1 MLLLPLTTFAS
12 GTTFDGEF
20 DFEVDDIYYLILPD
34 SIPSVMVCGDT
45 WSHSAWGD
53 YFGNSGLYSG
63 NLIIPNS
70 VTYNDTTYVVT
81 SIHWDAL
88 MICEDL
94 RSVFVPKCVTSIIFT
109 SDGHMSDHT
118 SNLNG
123 IQCIQVDNGNT
134 VYDSRNDCNAII
146 ETASNQLV
154 AGCNMTIIPNTV
166 TSIGKS
172 AFSFCSELE
181 HIDIPNSINYIGN
194 CAFYGCSNLI
204 SVIIPSFV
212 TEIGAEAFRGCSNL
226 VDITCMP
233 LNPPTISFEY
243 YNYEYADNYGNTFN
257 ADCYTNATLK
267 VPQSSYDSYRS
278 ANGWKEFSQIQKIS
292 DLEIDGI
299 YYEII
304 SDNPP
309 EVRVTC
315 RLWEPDSLGDLYLP
329 SSDYSGDLIVPSEVT
344 FNGISYLVTSIHWGA
359 FVSCTDLV
367 SITLPASINDIKMAA
382 YTTSFDLG
390 PSIHYG
396 GSNGLKNIKVLE
408 GNSVYDSRNDCNAI
422 IETATNKLIAG
433 CNNTVVPNTVVS
445 IGSAAFIN
453 CRELNSIILPNSIT
467 EIGASAFAGCSN
479 LAEINIPNSVID
491 IGTCAFRSSG
501 LTNCVLTNSLSKIK
515 PGVFAGSH
523 LSSLEIPNGV
533 TEIGNYAFLGC
544 YALASVSISKY
555 VTNIGDAAFAGCS
568 NLVDIICMALTPPSI
583 TYRYGWNTFDTG
595 CYNSAILTVPRG
607 YSDIYRTTNGWKE
620 FSTIQALPP
629 DMKVDDLYYVVTSDS
644 TVCVTFKDDSYNS
657 YSGDVVIP
665 ESVNYDGKVYIVNA
679 IDEKAF
685 YNCSGLT
692 SVIIPNTITT
702 IGDYAFYGCSGL
714 TSLTIGKSVASI
726 GYDAFNGCNN
736 LKELNWNAI
745 NCSSNGNMSTSN
757 IESVTIGSEVEV
769 LPNYFVSG
777 SKIAEVII
785 PNSVTWIGVSAFSA
799 CKDLLSIDIPNS
811 VTVIDNQA
819 FYYCKGLTNVTL
831 DRVQT
836 IGEYAFA
843 ECTGLKSIEFSD
855 SLLYIYD
862 RAFSGCSSLNSI
874 TIPNNVREIGQYA
887 FNNCIHLT
895 SVTIGNA
902 VSTIG
907 HYAFVNCY
915 HLMSVNIPSSV
926 TTIGSDAFHNCNALS
941 KVTISDV
948 SSWCKITFSDTF
960 SNPLYYSH
968 HLFMN
973 GQEIKQLVI
982 PEGVTA
988 INSYAFVNGTSFLEL
1003 TLPNTLESIGN
1014 NAFEGC
1020 KRLSNVA
1027 LGLSMASIGSRA
1039 FKDCTAISSVDCMA
1053 TTPPIMEAM
1062 DCFDSNC
1069 YDWATLYVP
1078 GDKVDEYKSTIYW
1091 NKFVNTFG
1099 TGIEVDGLY
1108 YLFDLEK
1115 GEASVTYKDETYC
1128 SYTDE
1133 VIIPETVNYGG
1144 AEYTI
1149 TGIGKAAFAY
1159 CDELMSVTIPHT
1171 VTSIG
1176 DYAFMYCEGLTSI
1189 TIPDSVKSIGDN
1201 SFDGCGAL
1209 CAVEIPNSVISI
1221 GDMAFQGCTSLTDI
1235 TIGSGVTNIGA
1246 KAFNYCNSLHS
1257 VTCMGSVPP
1266 LMDNSDC
1273 FTSYGYEATLK
1284 VPQTSIEDY
1293 QSSNYWYKFAVIEG
1307 FGGVEPGD
1315 VDGDGNLNIS
1325 DVTALI
1331 DLLLSGG
1338 EALPSS
1344 DVNGDGQ
1351 VNISDVTALIDMLL
1365 SGN

>member
-134 VYDSRNDCNAII
+134 VYDSRNGCNAII

-278 ANGWKEFSQIQKIS
+278 ANGWEEFSQIQKIS

-315 RLWEPDSLGDLYLP
+315 RMWEPDFLGDLYLP

-367 SITLPASINDIKMAA
+367 SITLPASINDIEMAA

-396 GSNGLKNIKVLE
+396 GCNGLKNIKVLE

-544 YALASVSISKY
+544 YALASVSISKS

-745 NCSSNGNMSTSN
+745 NCTSNGNMSTSN
-757 IESVTIGSEVEV
+757 IEHVTIGPEVEV
-769 LPNYFVSG
+769 LPYYFVSG
-777 SKIAEVII
+777 SKITEVSVPNSVTAINGEAFSYCSNLTSIEI
-785 PNSVTWIGVSAFSA
+785 PNSVTLIGSSVFQNCSS
-799 CKDLLSIDIPNS
+799 LTNIELPNS
-811 VTVIDNQA
+811 ITNIYRMT
-819 FYYCKGLTNVTL
+819 FYGCS
-831 DRVQT
+831 
-836 IGEYAFA
+836 E
-843 ECTGLKSIEFSD
+843 LKSINIPD
-855 SLLYIYD
+855 SVK
-862 RAFSGCSSLNSI
+862 
-874 TIPNNVREIGQYA
+874 TIGVHA
-887 FNNCIHLT
+887 FNNC
-895 SVTIGNA
+895 S
-902 VSTIG
+902 S
-907 HYAFVNCY
+907 
-915 HLMSVNIPSSV
+915 LMRVNIPSSV
-926 TTIGSDAFHNCNALS
+926 VAIGGNAFINCNALS
-941 KVTISDV
+941 KVIISNLT
-948 SSWCKITFSDTF
+948 SWNNIIFEDATA
-960 SNPLYYSH
+960 NPLYYSH
-968 HLFMN
+968 HLYMN

-982 PEGVTA
+982 PEGVTS
-988 INSYAFVNGTSFLEL
+988 IGNYAFVNGTSFLEL
-1003 TLPNTLESIGN
+1003 TLPTTLESIGN
-1014 NAFEGC
+1014 YAFVGC
-1020 KRLSNVA
+1020 KRLTNVSM
-1027 LGLSMASIGSRA
+1027 GLSVTTIGSGA
-1039 FKDCTAISSVDCMA
+1039 FKDCTAISSVTCMA
-1053 TTPPIMEAM
+1053 STPPTMAGV
-1062 DCFDSNC
+1062 DCFDSDC

-1078 GDKVDEYKSTIYW
+1078 GDKVDEYKSTLYW
-1091 NKFVNTFG
+1091 NKFANTFG
-1099 TGIEVDGLY
+1099 TGIEVDGLF
-1108 YLFDLEK
+1108 YLFDLDK
-1115 GEASVTYKDETYC
+1115 GEATVTYKDETYY
-1128 SYTDE
+1128 SYRGE

-1144 AEYTI
+1144 LEYTV

-1221 GDMAFQGCTSLTDI
+1221 GNMAFQGCTSLTDI

-1246 KAFNYCNSLHS
+1246 KAFNYCNSIQN

-1284 VPQTSIEDY
+1284 VPHSSIEDY
-1293 QSSNYWYKFAVIEG
+1293 QSSNYWYKFAVLEG

-1315 VDGDGNLNIS
+1315 VDGDGNINIS

-1338 EALPSS
+1338 ESLPSA

-1351 VNISDVTALIDMLL
+1351 VNISDVTALIDRLL

>member
-1 MLLLPLTTFAS
+1 MLLLPFTTFAS

-278 ANGWKEFSQIQKIS
+278 ANGWEEFSQVQKIS

-777 SKIAEVII
+777 SKITAVEIPNSVKSIGRNAFSDCNGLTSIEI
-785 PNSVTWIGVSAFSA
+785 PNSVTSIGICAFYGCSELISVIISNSVTSIGDNVFEN
-799 CKDLLSIDIPNS
+799 CYSLSNITIPNS
-811 VTVIDNQA
+811 VSSIGNYV
-819 FYYCKGLTNVTL
+819 FRYCNN
-831 DRVQT
+831 
-836 IGEYAFA
+836 
-843 ECTGLKSIEFSD
+843 LK
-855 SLLYIYD
+855 
-862 RAFSGCSSLNSI
+862 SI
-874 TIPNNVREIGQYA
+874 TIPNSVSSIGKYA
-887 FNNCIHLT
+887 FYGC
-895 SVTIGNA
+895 SRM
-902 VSTIG
+902 
-907 HYAFVNCY
+907 
-915 HLMSVNIPSSV
+915 MSLDIPSSV
-926 TTIGSDAFHNCNALS
+926 TTIGSFAFYNCDALS

-948 SSWCKITFSDTF
+948 AAWCNITFYDSYA
-960 SNPLYYSH
+960 NPLYYSH
-968 HLFMN
+968 HLYMS
-973 GQEIKQLVI
+973 GQEIKHLII

-988 INSYAFVNGTSFLEL
+988 INNYAFINGTSFIDL
-1003 TLPNTLESIGN
+1003 TLPYTLESIGIS
-1014 NAFEGC
+1014 AFEGC
-1020 KRLSNVA
+1020 KRLTNVSM
-1027 LGLSMASIGSRA
+1027 GLSVTAIGPSA
-1039 FKDCTAISSVDCMA
+1039 FKDCTAISSVTCMA
-1053 TTPPIMEAM
+1053 PTPPTMA
-1062 DCFDSNC
+1062 DVNCFDSDC
-1069 YDWATLYVP
+1069 YDWAILYVP

-1091 NKFVNTFG
+1091 NKFANTFG

-1108 YLFDLEK
+1108 YLFDLDN
-1115 GEASVTYKDETYC
+1115 GEATVTYKDETYC
-1128 SYTDE
+1128 SYTGE
-1133 VIIPETVNYGG
+1133 VTIPETVNYGG
-1144 AEYTI
+1144 LEYTV

-1159 CDELMSVTIPHT
+1159 CDELTSVAIPNT

-1189 TIPDSVKSIGDN
+1189 TIPNSVTSIGDN
-1201 SFDGCGAL
+1201 SFDGCGAI
-1209 CAVEIPNSVISI
+1209 CAIEIPNSVASI
-1221 GDMAFQGCTSLTDI
+1221 GSMAFQGCTSLTDI
-1235 TIGSGVTNIGA
+1235 TVGSGVTYIGA

-1338 EALPSS
+1338 EALPSA
-1344 DVNGDGQ
+1344 DVNEDGQ
-1351 VNISDVTALIDMLL
+1351 VNISDVTALIDTLL